1 MSDGDV
7 RALNLDVYD
16 TREGL
21 WNPEHGSVDLPE
33 GWEFLP
39 AGDTFVTRR
48 VNAAGTVAATR
59 AEPSASPQARPV
71 GTDGCGRGRPW

>member
-1 MSDGDV
+1 MFDGDV

-33 GWEFLP
+33 GWEFLA

-48 VNAAGTVAATR
+48 VKAAGTVRGSHAGGTVRIAAS
-59 AEPSASPQARPV
+59 SACSHR
-71 GTDGCGRGRPW
+71 RL